1 MTRTAIEAFAELHER
16 LGPGTKDLMSGDV
29 DASLIEAF
37 KDVRAAAHPD
47 RIAAVSRS
55 DHVGRG
61 LLSHALFL
69 DWRDRHE
76 AEFLLDQVRQH
87 MMGQLR
93 DDATPHPDVYRLAE
107 ALTRL
112 VTAWRRT
119 EESGG

>member
-1 MTRTAIEAFAELHER
+1 MARTTVEAFAELHER
-16 LGPGTKDLMSGDV
+16 LGPGPKDLMSGDV

-37 KDVRAAAHPD
+37 KDVRTAAHPD

-55 DHVGRG
+55 DYIGRG
-61 LLSHALFL
+61 MLAHALFL

-76 AEFLLDQVRQH
+76 VDFLLDQVRQH
-87 MMGQLR
+87 MMTQLR

-112 VTAWRRT
+112 ATAWKRV
-119 EESGG
+119 EGGGG

>member
-1 MTRTAIEAFAELHER
+1 MTRSPTDAFTEIYER
-16 LGPGTKDLMSGDV
+16 LGPGPKDLMSGDV

-47 RIAAVSRS
+47 RIAAVTRP

-61 LLSHALFL
+61 LLAHALFL

-87 MMGQLR
+87 MMAQLR

-112 VTAWRRT
+112 ATAWKRV
-119 EESGG
+119 EGGGN